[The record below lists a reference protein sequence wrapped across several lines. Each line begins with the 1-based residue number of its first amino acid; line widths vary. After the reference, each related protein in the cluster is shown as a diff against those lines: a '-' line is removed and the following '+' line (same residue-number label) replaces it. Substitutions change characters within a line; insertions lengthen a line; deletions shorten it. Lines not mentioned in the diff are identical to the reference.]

1 MPIVSVKNLEEK
13 LDEVIERLERQELP
27 AQQKDNNLKE
37 LDIVYAIL
45 EELKRYL
52 RGEMDLIV
60 FDGEILKKEDYDKFR
75 DFYQKQKSLIVV
87 TLYEIMRYLNAQ
99 ELDIAKIL
107 RTKKSIEYV
116 QFDKEIFALDCSGN
130 LNSIPS
136 ASS

>member
-75 DFYQKQKSLIVV
+75 DFYQKQKSL
-87 TLYEIMRYLNAQ
+87 
-99 ELDIAKIL
+99 
-107 RTKKSIEYV
+107 
-116 QFDKEIFALDCSGN
+116 
-130 LNSIPS
+130 
-136 ASS
+136 

>member
-1 MPIVSVKNLEEK
+1 MMKVPIVSAKNLEEK

-75 DFYQKQKSLIVV
+75 DFYQKQKSLIVA
-87 TLYEIMRYLNAQ
+87 TFYEIMRYLNAQ
-99 ELDIAKIL
+99 ESDIAKI
-107 RTKKSIEYV
+107 
-116 QFDKEIFALDCSGN
+116 
-130 LNSIPS
+130 
-136 ASS
+136 

>member
-52 RGEMDLIV
+52 RGEMDLIG
-60 FDGEILKKEDYDKFR
+60 FCK
-75 DFYQKQKSLIVV
+75 KSLQ
-87 TLYEIMRYLNAQ
+87 N
-99 ELDIAKIL
+99 
-107 RTKKSIEYV
+107 TKKRG
-116 QFDKEIFALDCSGN
+116 L
-130 LNSIPS
+130 
-136 ASS
+136 

>member
-60 FDGEILKKEDYDKFR
+60 CK
-75 DFYQKQKSLIVV
+75 KSLQ
-87 TLYEIMRYLNAQ
+87 N
-99 ELDIAKIL
+99 
-107 RTKKSIEYV
+107 TKKRG
-116 QFDKEIFALDCSGN
+116 L
-130 LNSIPS
+130 
-136 ASS
+136 

>member
-1 MPIVSVKNLEEK
+1 MKVPIVSAKNLEEK

-45 EELKRYL
+45 EEFKRYL

-75 DFYQKQKSLIVV
+75 DFYQKQKS
-87 TLYEIMRYLNAQ
+87 
-99 ELDIAKIL
+99 
-107 RTKKSIEYV
+107 
-116 QFDKEIFALDCSGN
+116 G
-130 LNSIPS
+130 
-136 ASS
+136 